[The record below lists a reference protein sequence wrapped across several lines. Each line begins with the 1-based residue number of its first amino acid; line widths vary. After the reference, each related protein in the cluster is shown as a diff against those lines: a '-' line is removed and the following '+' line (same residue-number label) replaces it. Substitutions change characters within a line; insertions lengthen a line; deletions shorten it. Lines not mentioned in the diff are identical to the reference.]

1 MKKLLT
7 FFLVFLTVF
16 LVVVPS
22 ASGLF
27 DSSAVTSQL
36 DSNIYYMENLE
47 EGTVFFDKDSEKKVP
62 LAGFAKVLAAV
73 VAIEKWG
80 NLDGSIKL
88 TKAHLNVFEYELGML
103 TALYQEGEVVSKKE
117 LFDCLVI
124 YSANDAL
131 SIIAYDVAGTEE
143 KFLSEMQNLVNKIG
157 CTSTVVKN
165 LHGFDTEGQYTTA
178 RDVAKIMKYAVNI
191 PAFSEAFAL
200 DEITLKA
207 TDKNEERT
215 CFATNQM
222 LNTAVAD
229 YYHSSVIGGRQTST
243 DLAGECI
250 AVVSNADGYSY
261 LTVVM
266 DGRYE
271 DIDDDGYD
279 ENTSMT
285 DAQKMLDWVYENIRF
300 KVIATPEQTVAT
312 VEVVAGKG
320 DGKLHLVPEKEI
332 SALVPVSA
340 GPASVM
346 FELVEGESTEKIMAP
361 VKEGDIIA
369 EANIYYADHKLKTV
383 NLVAKESVKLSFG
396 GLILTGAKAVFGSV
410 IFVIITFVAAF
421 IAVLKFALDLKD
433 YFNKQRRQSYD
444 PLPSSF
450 EVLSKKVKTFVVRKG
465 NKKKKK
471 VKKKTAPTTAGKAK
485 GNTADSK
492 SAAAPSSAEKRKK
505 PVTEADRKKRT
516 PPAKKPSSARGKP
529 SEISKSVKKSPAT
542 KSSKEN
548 KR

>member
-1 MKKLLT
+1 MKKL
-7 FFLVFLTVF
+7 FSSFLVFLTLIMVI
-16 LVVVPS
+16 LPS
-22 ASGLF
+22 ASALF
-27 DSSAVTSQL
+27 DSEAVTSQL

-80 NLDGSIKL
+80 NLEGSIKL
-88 TKAHLNVFEYELGML
+88 TEAHLNVFEYELGML
-103 TALYQEGEVVSKKE
+103 VALYEEGETVSRKE

-131 SIIAYDVAGTEE
+131 SAIAYDVAGSEE
-143 KFLSEMQNLVNKIG
+143 NFLAEMQSLVTKIG

-178 RDVAKIMKYAVNI
+178 RDVAKIIKYAVKI
-191 PAFSEAFAL
+191 PAFTEAFAL

-207 TDKNEERT
+207 TDKNEERV
-215 CFATNQM
+215 CYGTNQM
-222 LNTAVAD
+222 LNPAVAD
-229 YYHSSVIGGRQTST
+229 YYHSSVTGGRQTST

-261 LTVVM
+261 LTVIM

-300 KVIATPEQTVAT
+300 KVVATADQVVAT
-312 VEVVAGKG
+312 VDVVAGKG
-320 DGKLHLVPEKEI
+320 DGKLHLVPENEV

-340 GPASVM
+340 GPASVL
-346 FELVEGESTEKIMAP
+346 FEFAEGTAPEKIVAP
-361 VKEGDIIA
+361 VKAGDVIA
-369 EANIYYADHKLKTV
+369 QANIYYAGHKLKTV

-396 GLILTGAKAVFGSV
+396 GLIVTGAKAVFGSV
-410 IFVIITFVAAF
+410 VFVVITFIAAF
-421 IAVLKFALDLKD
+421 IAVLKFVLDLKD
-433 YFNKQRRQSYD
+433 YFDKERRKSYD

-450 EVLSKKVKTFVVRKG
+450 EMLT
-465 NKKKKK
+465 KK
-471 VKKKTAPTTAGKAK
+471 VKKTVTGAKPGKKKQSGKKKPTAGKKAIASDK
-485 GNTADSK
+485 AVSK
-492 SAAAPSSAEKRKK
+492 QPTKRKTSPALSSDNMRK
-505 PVTEADRKKRT
+505 PA
-516 PPAKKPSSARGKP
+516 PAKKAPSGKREAP
-529 SEISKSVKKSPAT
+529 KTKNVGNTSRKGAPKDNKK
-542 KSSKEN
+542 
-548 KR
+548 

>member
-1 MKKLLT
+1 MKKL
-7 FFLVFLTVF
+7 FSYFLVFWSVILITLPAV
-16 LVVVPS
+16 
-22 ASGLF
+22 SGLF
-27 DSSAVTSQL
+27 DSDAVTSQL
-36 DSNIYYMENLE
+36 DSNIYYMENLD

-88 TKAHLNVFEYELGML
+88 TEAHLNVFEYELGML
-103 TALYQEGEVVSKKE
+103 VALYEEGETVSKKE

-131 SIIAYDVAGTEE
+131 SAIAYDVAGTEE
-143 KFLSEMQNLVNKIG
+143 KFLAEMQSLVAKIG

-178 RDVAKIMKYAVNI
+178 RDVAKIIKYAVKI
-191 PAFSEAFAL
+191 PAFTEAFAL

-207 TDKNEERT
+207 TDKNEQRT
-215 CFATNQM
+215 CYGTNQM
-222 LNTAVAD
+222 LNPAVAD

-300 KVIATPEQTVAT
+300 KVVAT
-312 VEVVAGKG
+312 ADQVVSTVDVVAAKG
-320 DGKLHLVPEKEI
+320 DGKLHLIPEKEV

-346 FELVEGESTEKIMAP
+346 FEIAEGTAPEKLVAP
-361 VKEGDIIA
+361 VKAGDIIA
-369 EANIYYADHKLKTV
+369 QANIYYAGHKLKTI
-383 NLVAKESVKLSFG
+383 NLVAKENVKLSFG

-410 IFVIITFVAAF
+410 VFIIITFIAAF
-421 IAVLKFALDLKD
+421 IATLKFVLDLKD
-433 YFNKQRRQSYD
+433 YFDKERRRSYD

-450 EVLSKKVKTFVVRKG
+450 ETLLE
-465 NKKKKK
+465 K
-471 VKKKTAPTTAGKAK
+471 VKKFVAYGKP
-485 GNTADSK
+485 G
-492 SAAAPSSAEKRKK
+492 RKK
-505 PVTEADRKKRT
+505 PDGKKNSA
-516 PPAKKPSSARGKP
+516 AKKKAPPSRPSVNGKAPGRRPSSERASDRQGRAPSGKKATPKTRSVGKP
-529 SEISKSVKKSPAT
+529 SPKRNPKDNKK
-542 KSSKEN
+542 
-548 KR
+548 

>member
-1 MKKLLT
+1 MKKLFS
-7 FFLVFLTVF
+7 FFLVFLTVL
-16 LVVVPS
+16 LVTVPS
-22 ASGLF
+22 VKGLF
-27 DSSAVTSQL
+27 DSAAVTSQL

-62 LAGFAKVLAAV
+62 IAGFAKVLAAV

-80 NLDGSIKL
+80 NLDGNIKL
-88 TKAHLNVFEYELGML
+88 TEAHLNVFEYELGML
-103 TALYQEGEVVSKKE
+103 TALYQEGETVSRKE

-143 KFLSEMQNLVNKIG
+143 NFLAQMRSLVDKIG
-157 CTSTVVKN
+157 CTSTVLKN
-165 LHGFDTEGQYTTA
+165 LHGFDAEGQYTTA
-178 RDVAKIMKYAVNI
+178 RDVAKIIKYAVKI

-207 TDKNEERT
+207 TDKNEART

-222 LNTAVAD
+222 RNAAVAD
-229 YYHSSVIGGRQTST
+229 YYHSSVTGGRQTST
-243 DLAGECI
+243 ELAGECI

-271 DIDDDGYD
+271 DIDGDEYD

-312 VEVVAGKG
+312 VDVVAGKG

-332 SALVPVSA
+332 SALVPLAA

-346 FELVEGESTEKIMAP
+346 FELVEGDNTDKIMAP
-361 VKEGDIIA
+361 VKAGDIIA
-369 EANIYYADHKLKTV
+369 EANIYYAGHKLKTV
-383 NLVAKESVKLSFG
+383 NLVAKESIKLSFG
-396 GLILTGAKAVFGSV
+396 GLILTGAKAVFGSIV
-410 IFVIITFVAAF
+410 FVIITFIAAF
-421 IAVLKFALDLKD
+421 IAVLKFVLDFKD
-433 YFNKQRRQSYD
+433 YFDKERRQSYD

-450 EVLSKKVKTFVVRKG
+450 EVLTEKVKTFVARGGKG
-465 NKKKKK
+465 KTSKKKAAAKKVQSKKAKPTSSKSGVTSAPTKKVKPSGTAPDKKKK
-471 VKKKTAPTTAGKAK
+471 A
-485 GNTADSK
+485 
-492 SAAAPSSAEKRKK
+492 SSAVKA
-505 PVTEADRKKRT
+505 PV
-516 PPAKKPSSARGKP
+516 GK
-529 SEISKSVKKSPAT
+529 SNAVKKSKPVKKQSPAGDT
-542 KSSKEN
+542 NGN